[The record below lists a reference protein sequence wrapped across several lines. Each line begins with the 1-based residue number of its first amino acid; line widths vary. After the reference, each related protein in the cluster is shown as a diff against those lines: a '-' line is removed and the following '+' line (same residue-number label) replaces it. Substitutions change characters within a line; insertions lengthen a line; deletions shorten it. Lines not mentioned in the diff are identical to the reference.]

1 MNLMQ
6 ELTEAWAALKQSQK
20 KIMEEQISHSLIFF
34 HRKFIW
40 LFRLNEKNKKLKSN
54 ADNEKL
60 KLKIFFLLL
69 MKYWLRFRI
78 SGFAYLTKPDRIFT
92 LG

>member
-6 ELTEAWAALKQSQK
+6 ELTEAWAALKQSKK
-20 KIMEEQISHSLIFF
+20 KIGRTKINSLIFF

-54 ADNEKL
+54 VDNEKL
-60 KLKIFFLLL
+60 KLKIFF
-69 MKYWLRFRI
+69 
-78 SGFAYLTKPDRIFT
+78 FASDEILT
-92 LG
+92 